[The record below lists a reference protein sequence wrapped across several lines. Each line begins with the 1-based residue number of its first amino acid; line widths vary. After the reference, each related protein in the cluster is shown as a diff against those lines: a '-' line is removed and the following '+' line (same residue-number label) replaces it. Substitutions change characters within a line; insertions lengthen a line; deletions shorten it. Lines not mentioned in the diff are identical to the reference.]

1 MTITD
6 NDNDNDNVLAALRL
20 AMTSLR
26 QIGRGEVSG
35 SAERAAELAAKIIEQ
50 EYGPVVALLDA
61 SMPEDALFVAP
72 RVDGTFLPDKALSGL
87 RWAADNIA
95 TGFIGSEAF
104 GFVYRCAAC
113 GETSDRPATI
123 EHGEHC
129 KVGYVV
135 VALHETHALMSEQ
148 YEQARVLRRRIRE
161 ATHAI

>member
-1 MTITD
+1 MRMTISE
-6 NDNDNDNVLAALRL
+6 NDNVLAALRA
-20 AMTSLR
+20 AMSGLR
-26 QIGRGEVSG
+26 RIARDGNDAAAGAVS
-35 SAERAAELAAKIIEQ
+35 IIEQ

-61 SMPEDALFVAP
+61 STSEDALFVAP

-104 GFVYRCAAC
+104 GFIYRCAAC
-113 GETSDRPATI
+113 GETSDHPVTI

-135 VALHETHALMSEQ
+135 EALRETHALTSAQ
-148 YEQARVLRRRIRE
+148 YERASAIQRRIRE
-161 ATHAI
+161 AAHVV